1 MLSWSPPEPR
11 QSEPVNNLTIVSSY
25 TLRHFALST
34 TYNISFNTFYIVTDL
49 NEDSIYAFSVS
60 ATNAFGTSQAIS
72 LTVTLP
78 PCSTQTTT
86 NTTVSSS
93 KLLITIIKFEFVLVN
108 IEVQF
113 YAQDWFVYSAAG
125 IGGALIVVI
134 LCVVFLCSICCCVW
148 RKKEENKSSAPS
160 PNKFHFT
167 YPNRRSTVL

>member
-25 TLRHFALST
+25 ILTHLALST
-34 TYNISFNTFYIVTDL
+34 TYNISFNTFYIVTEL
-49 NEDSIYAFSVS
+49 NEDSMYTFNVS

-72 LTVTLP
+72 LNVTLP

-93 KLLITIIKFEFVLVN
+93 KLLITIIQFEYVLVN
-108 IEVQF
+108 IEVHF

-125 IGGALIVVI
+125 IAGALIVVI
-134 LCVVFLCSICCCVW
+134 LCVVLCICCCVW